1 MGDLL
6 TFMVGLRRLHPGADQ
21 SALAPQVFTESTFTR
36 AGLRIIRKTTT
47 LQQILARNID
57 SPADAVTRFTYRP
70 ERRSS
75 THGS

>member
-6 TFMVGLRRLHPGADQ
+6 TFMVGYDAFTQALTNPL
-21 SALAPQVFTESTFTR
+21 LAPQVFTESTFTR